1 MTRRTLPAVLSLTLV
16 GALLGAA
23 DAWGEDVPVSTSIEN
38 GVPAFNPPP
47 AAKSSDGRI
56 PVTRSDGSTG
66 HTKPPDQKEIRKLV
80 GYMRDGMKRA
90 DRADKQK
97 ETRRVI
103 QYRRVIKIRK

>member
-16 GALLGAA
+16 GALLAAA
-23 DAWGEDVPVSTSIEN
+23 DAWGEDAPVSAGVEN
-38 GVPAFNPPP
+38 GVPAASPP
-47 AAKSSDGRI
+47 AAKSSAGSI

-66 HTKPPDQKEIRKLV
+66 HTKLPDQKEIRKLV
-80 GYMRDGMKRA
+80 GYMRDGMNRA

>member
-23 DAWGEDVPVSTSIEN
+23 NAWGEDVPVGTRIEN
-38 GVPAFNPPP
+38 GVPAVSPIP
-47 AAKSSDGRI
+47 AAKDSDGRI

-66 HTKPPDQKEIRKLV
+66 RTKPPDQKEIRKLV
-80 GYMRDGMKRA
+80 GYMRDGINRA

-103 QYRRVIKIRK
+103 QYRRIIKIRK